1 MENLQ
6 DFMNWMA
13 GPGIVYLVGI
23 VMSMIAHKFPNW
35 NNLAREIKIVVPVV
49 LAVAIA
55 FIVRA
60 LNIPEIVN
68 NSDLNFAFYAILYY
82 LATQK
87 QHEANKKLDYIEEIR
102 SKNLDDNEW

>member
-23 VMSMIAHKFPNW
+23 VMSLIAHKFPKW

-49 LAVAIA
+49 LAVVIA
-55 FIVRA
+55 FVVRA
-60 LNIPEIVN
+60 LNIPDIVN
-68 NSDLNFAFYAILYY
+68 NPDLNFAFYAILYY

-87 QHEANKKLDYIEEIR
+87 QHEANQKLDYVADLR
-102 SKNLDDNEW
+102 KRDLDPTLW

>member
-23 VMSMIAHKFPNW
+23 VMSLIASKFPQW
-35 NNLAREIKIVVPVV
+35 DNLAREIKIVVPVV
-49 LAVAIA
+49 LAVAIGFA
-55 FIVRA
+55 VRA
-60 LNIPEIVN
+60 LNIPVITN
-68 NSDLNFAFYAILYY
+68 DPNLNFAFYTILYY

-87 QHEANKKLDYIEEIR
+87 QHEANQKNEYLREIR
-102 SKNLDDNEW
+102 QQDLELR